1 MDKKIKIAAIIA
13 ASLAS
18 TPAFSADK
26 KIKSFSDIELGIETI
41 NYSEKLQNLAGY
53 GQLQQDINVYN
64 ITTRNSAYVAIND
77 EFGLYLD
84 GFASLAP
91 SVQTETWS
99 LGEFGDIQQND
110 FKINH
115 NELAFRL
122 SYKWTEQHRIISGFR
137 LSSLSFIRSHFE
149 FEQPGANEFNAQL
162 EADGMEPFVLPNGD
176 ISDRYKSNVAISEIQ
191 DEFIALFGYRYEPN
205 ELPNQGDWTWYAGIE
220 AGIPIYSIT
229 QNTTIQGETLN
240 EFFGGYSLIGKLGL
254 RYQLFDNLGL
264 LATFTSYYKYRD
276 VVTEDKGNGNSV
288 SVPEVNF
295 YNNAVTLGLRW
306 SY

>member
-1 MDKKIKIAAIIA
+1 MDKKLAA
-13 ASLAS
+13 ASLVTGLLIS
-18 TPAFSADK
+18 TQTYAAQK
-26 KIKSFSDIELGIETI
+26 LKSFSDIELGIETI
-41 NYSEKLQNLAGY
+41 NYSEKLKDLAGY
-53 GQLQQDINVYN
+53 GQLKQDIAVYN

-77 EFGLYLD
+77 EYGLYLD

-149 FEQPGANEFNAQL
+149 FEQPGADEFNAQL

-176 ISDRYKSNVAISEIQ
+176 ISDKYKSNVAISEIQ

-205 ELPNQGDWTWYAGIE
+205 ELPNKGEWTWYTGIE
-220 AGIPIYSIT
+220 AGIPVYSIT

-276 VVTEDKGNGNSV
+276 VVKEDTGNGNSV

-295 YNNAVTLGLRW
+295 YNNAVTFGLRW

>member
-1 MDKKIKIAAIIA
+1 MIHKLKLAGLIAGILV
-13 ASLAS
+13 SGSCLAQ
-18 TPAFSADK
+18 TK
-26 KIKSFSDIELGIETI
+26 LKSFSDIELGIETI
-41 NYSEKLQNLAGY
+41 NYSEKLNNLAGY
-53 GQLQQDINVYN
+53 GRLKQDINVYN
-64 ITTRNSAYVAIND
+64 VTTRNSAYVAIND

-91 SVQTETWS
+91 SIQTETWS
-99 LGEFGDIQQND
+99 LGEFAAIQQND

-115 NELAFRL
+115 NELAFRI
-122 SYKWTEQHRIISGFR
+122 SYKYTEKHRIISGFR

-149 FEQPGANEFNAQL
+149 FVQPGADNFNAQL
-162 EADGMEPFVLPNGD
+162 AADGNAPFVLPNGD
-176 ISDRYKSNVAISEIQ
+176 ISEQYKSNIAISEIQ
-191 DEFIALFGYRYEPN
+191 DEFIGLIGYRYEPN
-205 ELPNQGDWTWYAGIE
+205 ELPARGDWTWYTGIE
-220 AGIPIYSIT
+220 MGIPIYSIT
-229 QNTTIQGETLN
+229 QNTTIEGETLN

-276 VVTEDKGNGNSV
+276 VVKEDTGNGNSV